1 MLKNMSLDG
10 HQGTYIFDNINNK
23 NNTNHALLWKIS
35 NFGKAE

>member
-10 HQGTYIFDNINNK
+10 GHAYIFDNVNNK
-23 NNTNHALLWKIS
+23 NKTNHALLWKIS